1 MSIFNFLRKNIDD
14 TMDFDADVPPTFY
27 SSNDVEPTVNDMLQL
42 VLQRLDKIELKIDE
56 MLDSD
61 E

>member
-1 MSIFNFLRKNIDD
+1 MSIFNFLRKDIDD

-27 SSNDVEPTVNDMLQL
+27 SSSDVEPTVNDMLQL

-56 MLDSD
+56 MLDAD

>member
-1 MSIFNFLRKNIDD
+1 
-14 TMDFDADVPPTFY
+14 MDFDADVPPTFY

>member
-1 MSIFNFLRKNIDD
+1 MSIFNFLRKDIDD

-27 SSNDVEPTVNDMLQL
+27 SSNDAEPTVNDMLQL

>member
-1 MSIFNFLRKNIDD
+1 
-14 TMDFDADVPPTFY
+14 MDFDADVPPTFY
-27 SSNDVEPTVNDMLQL
+27 SSSDVEPTVNDMLQL

-56 MLDSD
+56 MLDAD